1 MNRVAIAQVDLC
13 VGDIDGNTE
22 LVLEYIS
29 RARGSAGA
37 DTIIFPE
44 LALTGYP
51 PEDLLLRP
59 HFHVQV
65 EQALQRVMH
74 GSQGI
79 SVVLGYPTQKE
90 TRLYNSCS
98 LVRDGEVVTTYHK
111 RNLPNY
117 GVFDEKRYFTEGEE
131 LNLVETPDLKVALSV
146 CEDLWTED
154 HVSEAAGAGAELLIN
169 INASPYHTDKSSV
182 REVLLKRRAVDH
194 NIAIIYVNLV
204 GGQDELIFDGGSL
217 VIDCRGEFVFK
228 APQFE
233 QGLYLVELGRAAA
246 GAITVE
252 AKSVQCPPLDFTE
265 SVYRAL
271 VLGVKD
277 YVLKNGFKGAV
288 IGLSGGIDSALT
300 LAIAVDALGP
310 ENVEVLLLP
319 SRYTAA
325 MSVEDAQEMA
335 DKLGVSCHT
344 VSIEKPFSA
353 FAEILSPVF
362 KDLPMARTSHQV
374 MRPCL
379 SFLRQWARV
388 PSTIATAMRSFAG
401 AHWRKKSGAFIAP
414 IPGRNPTGGC
424 RRANR
429 LSCRFVI
436 ASLGE
441 KSEQDTTEENIQA
454 RCRGLLLMAV
464 SNKTGKLVLTT
475 GNKSEMAVGYATL
488 YGDMAGGF
496 APLKDVPKIL
506 VYKLSR
512 WRNRTGE
519 IIPQRIIDRPPSA
532 ELRFD
537 QKDEDSLPGYDVL
550 DPILEKYIEMDHTP
564 GEIIEAG
571 YDRDT
576 VYQVIRLVDKNE
588 YKRRQAAP
596 GVRITERAFG
606 RDRRYPITSRYQE
619 I

>member
-29 RARGSAGA
+29 RARDSAGA

-65 EQALQRVMH
+65 GQALQRVMR

-79 SVVLGYPTQKE
+79 SVILGHPTQNE

-98 LVRDGEVVTTYHK
+98 LVRDGEIITTYHK

-131 LNLVETPDLKVALSV
+131 LNLVETPDLKVALSI

-154 HVSEAAGAGAELLIN
+154 HVSEAAGAGAQLLIN

-182 REVLLKRRAVDH
+182 REELLKRRAVDH
-194 NIAIIYVNLV
+194 NFAIIYVNLV
-204 GGQDELIFDGGSL
+204 GGQDELVFDGGSL

-233 QGLYLVELGRAAA
+233 QGLYLVELGRGAA
-246 GAITVE
+246 GAITME

-265 SVYRAL
+265 SIYRAL

-277 YVLKNGFKGAV
+277 YVSKNGFKGAV

-310 ENVEVLLLP
+310 ENVKVLLMP
-319 SRYTAA
+319 SRYTAD
-325 MSVEDAQEMA
+325 MSVEDAQDMA

-344 VSIEKPFSA
+344 VNIEKPFSA

-362 KDLPMARTSHQV
+362 KDLSV
-374 MRPCL
+374 
-379 SFLRQWARV
+379 
-388 PSTIATAMRSFAG
+388 
-401 AHWRKKSGAFIAP
+401 
-414 IPGRNPTGGC
+414 
-424 RRANR
+424 
-429 LSCRFVI
+429 
-436 ASLGE
+436 
-441 KSEQDTTEENIQA
+441 DTTEENIQA

-550 DPILEKYIEMDHTP
+550 DPILEKYIELDHTP
-564 GEIIEAG
+564 GEIIDAG

>member
-1 MNRVAIAQVDLC
+1 MKRIAIAQVDLC

-29 RARGSAGA
+29 RARDSAGA

-59 HFHVQV
+59 HLHVQV
-65 EQALQRVMH
+65 EQALQRVMR

-79 SVVLGYPTQKE
+79 SVILGYPLEQG

-98 LVRDGEVVTTYHK
+98 LIRDRAIVTTYHK

-131 LNLVETPDLKVALSV
+131 LNLVTTPDFKVALSV
-146 CEDLWTED
+146 CEDLWTDD
-154 HVSEAAGAGAELLIN
+154 HVREAADAGAELVIN
-169 INASPYHTDKSSV
+169 VNASPYHTDKAAV
-182 REVLLKRRAVDH
+182 REELLKRRAIDH
-194 NIAIIYVNLV
+194 QVAIIYVNLV
-204 GGQDELIFDGGSL
+204 GGQDELVFDGGSL
-217 VIDCRGEFVFK
+217 VIDSRGEFIFT

-233 QGLYLVELGRAAA
+233 QGLFLVELGRTAA
-246 GAITVE
+246 GNLTLE
-252 AKSVQCPPLDFTE
+252 SRSGQYPPLSFTE
-265 SVYRAL
+265 SVYQAL

-277 YVLKNGFKGAV
+277 YVSKNGFKGAV

-300 LAIAVDALGP
+300 LAVAVDALGP
-310 ENVEVLLLP
+310 ENVEVLLMP

-325 MSVEDAQEMA
+325 MSIEDAQEMA
-335 DKLGVSCHT
+335 DKLSVSCHT
-344 VSIEKPFSA
+344 VSIEKPFST
-353 FAEILSPVF
+353 FSEILSPLF
-362 KDLPMARTSHQV
+362 RDLPM
-374 MRPCL
+374 
-379 SFLRQWARV
+379 
-388 PSTIATAMRSFAG
+388 
-401 AHWRKKSGAFIAP
+401 
-414 IPGRNPTGGC
+414 
-424 RRANR
+424 
-429 LSCRFVI
+429 
-436 ASLGE
+436 
-441 KSEQDTTEENIQA
+441 DTTEENIQA

-496 APLKDVPKIL
+496 APLKDVPKTL
-506 VYKLSR
+506 VCKLSR
-512 WRNRTGE
+512 WLNRAGE
-519 IIPQRIIDRPPSA
+519 IIPQRIIDRPPTA

-550 DPILEKYIEMDHTP
+550 DPILEKYIELDQTP
-564 GEIIEAG
+564 GEIINTG

-576 VYQVIRLVDKNE
+576 VYQVIRLVDRNE

-619 I
+619 R

>member
-1 MNRVAIAQVDLC
+1 MKRIAIAQVDLC

-29 RARGSAGA
+29 RARDSAGA

-59 HFHVQV
+59 HLHVQV
-65 EQALQRVMH
+65 EQALQRVMR

-79 SVVLGYPTQKE
+79 SVILGYPLEQG

-98 LVRDGEVVTTYHK
+98 LIRDRAIVTTYHK

-131 LNLVETPDLKVALSV
+131 LNLVTTPDFKVALSV
-146 CEDLWTED
+146 CEDLWTDD
-154 HVSEAAGAGAELLIN
+154 HVREAADAGAELVIN
-169 INASPYHTDKSSV
+169 VNASPYHTDKAAV
-182 REVLLKRRAVDH
+182 REELLKRRAIDH
-194 NIAIIYVNLV
+194 QVAIIYVNLV
-204 GGQDELIFDGGSL
+204 GGQDELVFDGGSL
-217 VIDCRGEFVFK
+217 VIDSRGEFIFT

-233 QGLYLVELGRAAA
+233 QGLFLVELGRTAA
-246 GAITVE
+246 GNLTLE
-252 AKSVQCPPLDFTE
+252 SRSGQYPPLSFTE
-265 SVYRAL
+265 SVYQAL

-277 YVLKNGFKGAV
+277 YVSKNGFKGAV

-300 LAIAVDALGP
+300 LAVAVDALGP
-310 ENVEVLLLP
+310 ENVEVLLMP

-325 MSVEDAQEMA
+325 MSIEDAQEMA
-335 DKLGVSCHT
+335 DKLSVSCHT
-344 VSIEKPFSA
+344 VSIEKPFST
-353 FAEILSPVF
+353 FSEILSPLF
-362 KDLPMARTSHQV
+362 RDLPM
-374 MRPCL
+374 
-379 SFLRQWARV
+379 
-388 PSTIATAMRSFAG
+388 
-401 AHWRKKSGAFIAP
+401 
-414 IPGRNPTGGC
+414 
-424 RRANR
+424 
-429 LSCRFVI
+429 
-436 ASLGE
+436 
-441 KSEQDTTEENIQA
+441 DTTEENIQA

-496 APLKDVPKIL
+496 APLKDVPKTL

-512 WRNRTGE
+512 WLNRAGE
-519 IIPQRIIDRPPSA
+519 IIPQRIIDRPPTA

-550 DPILEKYIEMDHTP
+550 DPILEKYIELDQTP
-564 GEIIEAG
+564 GEIINTG

-576 VYQVIRLVDKNE
+576 VYQVIRLVDRNE

-619 I
+619 R

>member
-1 MNRVAIAQVDLC
+1 MKRIAIAQVDPC
-13 VGDIDGNTE
+13 VGDMDGNTE
-22 LVLEYIS
+22 LVLEYID
-29 RARGSAGA
+29 RARAGAGA
-37 DTIIFPE
+37 DTVIFPE

-65 EQALQRVMH
+65 EQALQRVLRAT
-74 GSQGI
+74 QGI
-79 SVVLGYPTQKE
+79 DVILGYPLAARE
-90 TRLYNSCS
+90 CLYNACS
-98 LVRDGEVVTTYHK
+98 LVRDGKIVTTYHK

-117 GVFDEKRYFTEGEE
+117 GVFDEKRYFTEGTD
-131 LNLVETPDLKVALSV
+131 LNLVETPDFKVALSV

-154 HVSEAAGAGAELLIN
+154 HAREAAQAGAELLIN
-169 INASPYHTDKSSV
+169 INASPYHTDKAAV
-182 REVLLKRRAVDH
+182 REELLRRRAVDH

-204 GGQDELIFDGGSL
+204 GGQDELVFDGGSL
-217 VIDCRGEFVFK
+217 VVDGSGEFVFR

-233 QGLYLVELGRAAA
+233 QGLYLVDLERARGRLVLQA
-246 GAITVE
+246 GSPQPA
-252 AKSVQCPPLDFTE
+252 PPGFNE

-271 VLGVKD
+271 ALGVKD
-277 YVLKNGFKGAV
+277 YVSKNGFKGAV

-300 LAIAVDALGP
+300 LAVAVDALGP
-310 ENVEVLLLP
+310 ENVEVLLMP
-319 SRYTAA
+319 SRYTAD
-325 MSVEDAQEMA
+325 MSVEDAREMA
-335 DKLGVSCHT
+335 ERLGVACHI

-353 FAEILSPVF
+353 FSEILAPIF
-362 KDLPMARTSHQV
+362 KDLPV
-374 MRPCL
+374 
-379 SFLRQWARV
+379 
-388 PSTIATAMRSFAG
+388 
-401 AHWRKKSGAFIAP
+401 
-414 IPGRNPTGGC
+414 
-424 RRANR
+424 
-429 LSCRFVI
+429 
-436 ASLGE
+436 
-441 KSEQDTTEENIQA
+441 DTTEENIQA

-506 VYKLSR
+506 VYELSR
-512 WRNRTGE
+512 WRNRDRE
-519 IIPQRIIDRPPSA
+519 VIPQRIIDRPPTA

-550 DPILEKYIEMDHTP
+550 DPILEKYIELDRTP
-564 GEIIEAG
+564 AEIIADG

-576 VYQVIRLVDKNE
+576 VCQVVRMVDRNE

-606 RDRRYPITSRYQE
+606 RDRRYPITSRYTE
-619 I
+619 D

>member
-1 MNRVAIAQVDLC
+1 MC

-29 RARGSAGA
+29 RARDSAGA

-65 EQALQRVMH
+65 EQALQRVMR

-79 SVVLGYPTQKE
+79 SVILGYPTQKE

-98 LVRDGEVVTTYHK
+98 LVRDGEIITTYHK

-154 HVSEAAGAGAELLIN
+154 HVSEAAGAGAQLLIN

-182 REVLLKRRAVDH
+182 REELLKRRAVDH

-204 GGQDELIFDGGSL
+204 GGQDELVFDGGSL

-233 QGLYLVELGRAAA
+233 QGLYLVELGRGAA
-246 GAITVE
+246 GAITME

-277 YVLKNGFKGAV
+277 YVSKNGFKGAV

-310 ENVEVLLLP
+310 ENVEVLLMP

-325 MSVEDAQEMA
+325 MSNEDAQEMA
-335 DKLGVSCHT
+335 DKLGVSCNT
-344 VSIEKPFSA
+344 VNIEKPFSA
-353 FAEILSPVF
+353 FAEILSPLF
-362 KDLPMARTSHQV
+362 RDLLV
-374 MRPCL
+374 
-379 SFLRQWARV
+379 
-388 PSTIATAMRSFAG
+388 
-401 AHWRKKSGAFIAP
+401 
-414 IPGRNPTGGC
+414 
-424 RRANR
+424 
-429 LSCRFVI
+429 
-436 ASLGE
+436 
-441 KSEQDTTEENIQA
+441 DTTEENIQA

-550 DPILEKYIEMDHTP
+550 DPILEKYIELDHTP
-564 GEIIEAG
+564 GEIIDAG

>member
-1 MNRVAIAQVDLC
+1 MKRIAIAQVDPC

-29 RARGSAGA
+29 RARDTAGA
-37 DTIIFPE
+37 DTVIFPE
-44 LALTGYP
+44 LVLTGYP

-65 EQALQRVMH
+65 EQALQRVVDE
-74 GSQGI
+74 SQGI
-79 SVVLGYPTQKE
+79 NVIIGYPSAGG
-90 TRLYNSCS
+90 TRLFNACS
-98 LVRDGEVVTTYHK
+98 FIRDRELVTTYHK

-117 GVFDEKRYFTEGEE
+117 GVFDEKRYFSEGEE
-131 LNLVETPDLKVALSV
+131 LNLVETPDFKVALSV

-154 HVSEAAGAGAELLIN
+154 PIREAAAAGAELLIN
-169 INASPYHTDKSSV
+169 INASPYHTDKASV
-182 REVLLKRRAVDH
+182 REELLRQRALEN

-204 GGQDELIFDGGSL
+204 GGQDELVFDGGSL
-217 VIDCRGEFVFK
+217 IIDSRGEFVFK

-233 QGLYLVELGRAAA
+233 QDLYLVELGREQ
-246 GAITVE
+246 GAVSLNSLS
-252 AKSVQCPPLDFTE
+252 AQPPPLDFTE
-265 SVYRAL
+265 SIYRAL
-271 VLGVKD
+271 VLGVRD
-277 YVLKNGFKGAV
+277 YVSKNGFRGAV

-310 ENVEVLLLP
+310 ENVEVLLMP
-319 SRYTAA
+319 SRYTSS
-325 MSVEDAQEMA
+325 MSNEDARAMA
-335 DKLGVSCHT
+335 ENLGVSCHV

-353 FAEILSPVF
+353 FSEILSPVF
-362 KDLPMARTSHQV
+362 KDLP
-374 MRPCL
+374 
-379 SFLRQWARV
+379 
-388 PSTIATAMRSFAG
+388 I
-401 AHWRKKSGAFIAP
+401 
-414 IPGRNPTGGC
+414 
-424 RRANR
+424 
-429 LSCRFVI
+429 
-436 ASLGE
+436 
-441 KSEQDTTEENIQA
+441 DTTEENIQA

-496 APLKDVPKIL
+496 APLKDVPKTL

-512 WRNRTGE
+512 WRNQNAKV
-519 IIPQRIIDRPPSA
+519 IPQRIIERPPTA

-550 DPILEKYIEMDHTP
+550 DPILEKYIELDNTP
-564 GEIIEAG
+564 AEIIDAG
-571 YDRDT
+571 YDRNT
-576 VYQVIRLVDKNE
+576 VSHVIRLVDKNE

-606 RDRRYPITSRYQE
+606 RDGRYPITSRYQE
-619 I
+619 D

>member
-1 MNRVAIAQVDLC
+1 MNKVAIAQVDLC

-29 RARGSAGA
+29 RARDSAGA

-59 HFHVQV
+59 HLHVQV
-65 EQALQRVMH
+65 EQALQRVRR

-79 SVVLGYPTQKE
+79 SVILGYPQEKG
-90 TRLYNSCS
+90 TRLYNACS
-98 LVRDGEVVTTYHK
+98 LIRDCSIVTTYHK

-131 LNLVETPDLKVALSV
+131 LNLVETPDFKVALSV
-146 CEDLWTED
+146 CEDLWTDD
-154 HVSEAAGAGAELLIN
+154 HAGEAAAAGAELVIN
-169 INASPYHTDKSSV
+169 INASPYHTDKAAV
-182 REVLLKRRAVDH
+182 REELLRRRAVDH
-194 NIAIIYVNLV
+194 RIAVIYVNLV
-204 GGQDELIFDGGSL
+204 GGQDELVFDGASV
-217 VIDCRGEFVFK
+217 VIDSRGEFIFR

-233 QGLYLVELGRAAA
+233 QGLFLVEVKRAAA
-246 GAITVE
+246 GSITLE
-252 AKSVQCPPLDFTE
+252 SKSGHYPPLVLTE

-277 YVLKNGFKGAV
+277 YVSKNGFKGAV

-310 ENVEVLLLP
+310 ENVEVLLMP
-319 SRYTAA
+319 SRYTAD
-325 MSVEDAQEMA
+325 MSIEDAQEMA
-335 DKLGVSCHT
+335 DRLGVSCHT
-344 VSIEKPFSA
+344 VSIEKPFST
-353 FAEILSPVF
+353 FTEIL
-362 KDLPMARTSHQV
+362 
-374 MRPCL
+374 
-379 SFLRQWARV
+379 
-388 PSTIATAMRSFAG
+388 
-401 AHWRKKSGAFIAP
+401 AP
-414 IPGRNPTGGC
+414 LFRDF
-424 RRANR
+424 
-429 LSCRFVI
+429 SV
-436 ASLGE
+436 
-441 KSEQDTTEENIQA
+441 DTTEENIQA

-464 SNKTGKLVLTT
+464 SNKTGRLVLTT

-496 APLKDVPKIL
+496 APLKDVPKTL
-506 VYKLSR
+506 VYRLSR
-512 WRNRTGE
+512 WRNRAGE
-519 IIPQRIIDRPPSA
+519 IIPQRIIDRPPTA
-532 ELRFD
+532 ELRYD

-550 DPILEKYIEMDHTP
+550 DPILEKYIELDQTP
-564 GEIIEAG
+564 GEIIDAG
-571 YDRDT
+571 YDRDA
-576 VYQVIRLVDKNE
+576 VYQVIRLVDRNE

-619 I
+619 R

>member
-1 MNRVAIAQVDLC
+1 MNKVAIAQVDVC

-22 LVLEYIS
+22 LVLEYIA
-29 RARGSAGA
+29 RARDTVGA
-37 DTIIFPE
+37 DTVIFPE
-44 LALTGYP
+44 LVLTGYP

-65 EQALQRVMH
+65 QQALQRVMD
-74 GSQGI
+74 GSEGI
-79 SVVLGYPTQKE
+79 NVILGYPLEQGM
-90 TRLYNSCS
+90 RLYNACS
-98 LVRDGEVVTTYHK
+98 LIRDGKIVTTYHK

-117 GVFDEKRYFTEGEE
+117 GVFDEKRYFSEGEE
-131 LNLVETPDLKVALSV
+131 LNLVETPKLKVALSV

-154 HVSEAAGAGAELLIN
+154 HVGEAAGAGAELLIN
-169 INASPYHTDKSSV
+169 INASPYHTDKAAV
-182 REVLLKRRAVDH
+182 REELLKRRAMDH

-204 GGQDELIFDGGSL
+204 GGQDELVFDGGSL
-217 VIDCRGEFVFK
+217 VVDRRGEFVFK

-233 QGLYLVELGRAAA
+233 QGLYLVELERAEA
-246 GAITVE
+246 GIDLAS
-252 AKSVQCPPLDFTE
+252 KSAQFPPLSFPE
-265 SVYRAL
+265 SIYRAL

-277 YVLKNGFKGAV
+277 YVSKNGFKGAV

-310 ENVEVLLLP
+310 ENVEALLMP
-319 SRYTAA
+319 SRYTSD
-325 MSVEDAQEMA
+325 MSIDDARNMA
-335 DKLGVSCHT
+335 TGLGVSWHK

-353 FAEILSPVF
+353 FSEILSPVF
-362 KDLPMARTSHQV
+362 KDLPV
-374 MRPCL
+374 
-379 SFLRQWARV
+379 
-388 PSTIATAMRSFAG
+388 
-401 AHWRKKSGAFIAP
+401 
-414 IPGRNPTGGC
+414 
-424 RRANR
+424 
-429 LSCRFVI
+429 
-436 ASLGE
+436 
-441 KSEQDTTEENIQA
+441 DTTEENIQA

-496 APLKDVPKIL
+496 APLKDVPKTL
-506 VYKLSR
+506 VNKLSR
-512 WRNRTGE
+512 WRNQTGT
-519 IIPQRIIDRPPSA
+519 IIPQRIIDRPPTA

-537 QKDEDSLPGYDVL
+537 QKDEDSLPSYDVL
-550 DPILEKYIEMDHTP
+550 DPILEKYIELDRTP
-564 GEIIEAG
+564 GEITDAG

-576 VYQVIRLVDKNE
+576 VYHVIRLVDKNE

-619 I
+619 E

>member
-29 RARGSAGA
+29 RARDSAGA

-65 EQALQRVMH
+65 ERALQRVMR

-79 SVVLGYPTQKE
+79 SVILGYPTQKE

-98 LVRDGEVVTTYHK
+98 LIRDGEIITTYHK

-154 HVSEAAGAGAELLIN
+154 HASEAAGAGAQLLIN

-182 REVLLKRRAVDH
+182 REELLKRRAVDH

-204 GGQDELIFDGGSL
+204 GGQDELVFDGGSL

-233 QGLYLVELGRAAA
+233 QGLYLVELGRGAA
-246 GAITVE
+246 GAITME
-252 AKSVQCPPLDFTE
+252 AKSVQCPPLDFAE

-277 YVLKNGFKGAV
+277 YVSKNGFKGAV

-310 ENVEVLLLP
+310 ENVEVLLMP

-325 MSVEDAQEMA
+325 MSNEDAQEMA

-344 VSIEKPFSA
+344 VNIEKPFSA

-362 KDLPMARTSHQV
+362 KDLLV
-374 MRPCL
+374 
-379 SFLRQWARV
+379 
-388 PSTIATAMRSFAG
+388 
-401 AHWRKKSGAFIAP
+401 
-414 IPGRNPTGGC
+414 
-424 RRANR
+424 
-429 LSCRFVI
+429 
-436 ASLGE
+436 
-441 KSEQDTTEENIQA
+441 DTTEENIQA

-550 DPILEKYIEMDHTP
+550 DPILEKYIELDHTP
-564 GEIIEAG
+564 SEIIDAG

>member
-29 RARGSAGA
+29 RARDNADA

-65 EQALQRVMH
+65 ERALQRVMR

-79 SVVLGYPTQKE
+79 SVILGYPTEKE
-90 TRLYNSCS
+90 TLLYNSCS
-98 LVRDGEVVTTYHK
+98 LIRDRKVVTTYHK

-117 GVFDEKRYFTEGEE
+117 GVFDEKRYFTEGDK
-131 LNLVETPDLKVALSV
+131 LNLVETPDFKVVLSV
-146 CEDLWTED
+146 CEDLWTD
-154 HVSEAAGAGAELLIN
+154 NHVTEAAGAGAELVIN

-182 REVLLKRRAVDH
+182 REELLKRRAVDH
-194 NIAIIYVNLV
+194 HIAIIYVNLV
-204 GGQDELIFDGGSL
+204 GGQDELVFDGGSL
-217 VIDCRGEFVFK
+217 VIDGRGEFVFK

-233 QGLYLVELGRAAA
+233 QGMYLVELGRAAA
-246 GAITVE
+246 GGITLE
-252 AKSVQCPPLDFTE
+252 SKSTQRPPLAFTE

-277 YVLKNGFKGAV
+277 YVSKNGFKGAV

-310 ENVEVLLLP
+310 ENVEVLLMP

-325 MSVEDAQEMA
+325 MSNEDAQEMA

-362 KDLPMARTSHQV
+362 RDLP
-374 MRPCL
+374 
-379 SFLRQWARV
+379 
-388 PSTIATAMRSFAG
+388 I
-401 AHWRKKSGAFIAP
+401 
-414 IPGRNPTGGC
+414 
-424 RRANR
+424 
-429 LSCRFVI
+429 
-436 ASLGE
+436 
-441 KSEQDTTEENIQA
+441 DTTEENIQA

-496 APLKDVPKIL
+496 APLKDVPKTL

-550 DPILEKYIEMDHTP
+550 DPILEKYIELDLTP
-564 GEIIEAG
+564 GEIINAG

-576 VYQVIRLVDKNE
+576 VYQVIRLVDRNE

-619 I
+619 R

>member
-1 MNRVAIAQVDLC
+1 MKRIAIAQIDPC
-13 VGDIDGNTE
+13 VGDMDGNTE
-22 LVLEYIS
+22 LVLEYID
-29 RARGSAGA
+29 RARDTAGA

-44 LALTGYP
+44 LVLTGYP

-65 EQALQRVMH
+65 EQALRRLLRAT
-74 GSQGI
+74 QGI
-79 SVVLGYPTQKE
+79 DVILGYPLAAGKF
-90 TRLYNSCS
+90 LYNACS
-98 LVRDGEVVTTYHK
+98 LIRDGKIVTTYHK

-117 GVFDEKRYFTEGEE
+117 GVFDEKRYFTEGTD
-131 LNLVETPDLKVALSV
+131 LNLVETPGFKVALSV

-154 HVSEAAGAGAELLIN
+154 HAREAAQAGAELLIN
-169 INASPYHTDKSSV
+169 INASPYHTDKAAV
-182 REVLLKRRAVDH
+182 RGELLRRRAVEH

-204 GGQDELIFDGGSL
+204 GGQDELVFDGGSL
-217 VIDCRGEFVFK
+217 VVDGNGEFVFR

-233 QGLYLVELGRAAA
+233 PGLYLVDLERIGDSIALQAAA
-246 GAITVE
+246 P
-252 AKSVQCPPLDFTE
+252 SPPSLSFNE

-271 VLGVKD
+271 VLGVRD
-277 YVLKNGFKGAV
+277 YVSKNGFKGAV

-300 LAIAVDALGP
+300 LAVAVDALGP
-310 ENVEVLLLP
+310 GNVEVLLMP
-319 SRYTAA
+319 SRYTAD

-335 DKLGVSCHT
+335 ERLGVACHI
-344 VSIEKPFSA
+344 VGIEKPFSA
-353 FAEILSPVF
+353 FTEILAPLF
-362 KDLPMARTSHQV
+362 EDLP
-374 MRPCL
+374 
-379 SFLRQWARV
+379 
-388 PSTIATAMRSFAG
+388 
-401 AHWRKKSGAFIAP
+401 
-414 IPGRNPTGGC
+414 
-424 RRANR
+424 
-429 LSCRFVI
+429 
-436 ASLGE
+436 E
-441 KSEQDTTEENIQA
+441 DTTEENIQA

-506 VYKLSR
+506 VYELSR
-512 WRNRTGE
+512 WRNRNGE
-519 IIPQRIIDRPPSA
+519 IIPQRIIDRPPTA

-550 DPILEKYIEMDHTP
+550 DPILEKYIELDRTP
-564 GEIIEAG
+564 AEIIADG

-576 VYQVIRLVDKNE
+576 VYKVAGMVDRNE

-596 GVRITERAFG
+596 GVRISERAFG

-619 I
+619 K